1 MHIPVILCGLIC
13 GWQYG
18 LVVGF
23 ILPFLRYVMF
33 GMPLLFPTGIAMA
46 FELATYGMAVG
57 LFYSRSRWQCV
68 ISLYR
73 SMAGAMVAGR
83 LVWAVVQMFLLGTGN
98 GGFTLQM
105 FMAGA
110 FLNAIPGIILQLVLV
125 PAVMVALN
133 RTGLVQF
140 TRRKTEMQ
148 AAGLVSE
155 SFYSKV
161 ERGVH
166 EINAEL
172 LIKILEAHNFDVIA
186 FFQRVIKPVN
196 SYFDIESKIIIA
208 KNTKNLAMLD
218 KIKKDLKNGGYSTPL
233 LA

>member
-1 MHIPVILCGLIC
+1 MNIKKNILNLTLAAMFMAIGIVLPFFTGQIPQIGKMLLPMHIPVILCGLIC

-148 AAGLVSE
+148 
-155 SFYSKV
+155 
-161 ERGVH
+161 
-166 EINAEL
+166 N
-172 LIKILEAHNFDVIA
+172 
-186 FFQRVIKPVN
+186 
-196 SYFDIESKIIIA
+196 
-208 KNTKNLAMLD
+208 M
-218 KIKKDLKNGGYSTPL
+218 
-233 LA
+233 